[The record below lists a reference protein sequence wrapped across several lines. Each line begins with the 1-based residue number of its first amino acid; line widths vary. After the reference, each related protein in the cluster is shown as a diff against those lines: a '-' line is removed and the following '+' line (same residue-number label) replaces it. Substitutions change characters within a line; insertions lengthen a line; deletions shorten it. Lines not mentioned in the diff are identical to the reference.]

1 MNLFTAFKTM
11 AKKAIA
17 LFISLGI
24 SLGLL
29 SSFAADTDLSFRSLV
44 VREGLRALVQTI
56 DREGG
61 GAIFGKVAGKITTTP
76 SVYVPSPGYS
86 YDKVELENC
95 TLEILTKKNGE
106 NSDKVVFQIHGGA
119 FIFGMQDLYRW
130 QAEKWSKYC
139 DGATVVMIDYRLAPE
154 TLFPG
159 AIEDVLDGWT
169 WITESGYEAEDVVVV
184 GDSAGGNLALELVLN
199 LRDEKKELPCAVVTM
214 SPWADLAAEGES
226 YKTNV
231 HKDPMFGYKESV
243 DKELDVE
250 DLVRIYAG
258 DEDLHN
264 PKLSPMYAEFDGFCP
279 TLIQVGTAEI
289 LYSESVS
296 VAEKMEKV
304 GVDVTL
310 TEYSGMWH
318 VFQLFGNLLPEG
330 EAAWDEAGEYARSHL
345 YG

>member
-1 MNLFTAFKTM
+1 MTNALNVLF
-11 AKKAIA
+11 KKAVSLVIA
-17 LFISLGI
+17 VGI
-24 SLGLL
+24 SFGLL
-29 SSFAADTDLSFRSLV
+29 SSFAADTDLSLRSLV
-44 VREGLRALVQTI
+44 AREGLRAVVQMI

-76 SVYVPSPGYS
+76 SIYIPSPGYT
-86 YDKVELENC
+86 YDKIKLENC
-95 TLEILTKKNGE
+95 TLEVITKKNSK

-130 QAEKWSKYC
+130 QAEKWSRYC

-154 TLFPG
+154 TIFPG
-159 AIEDVLDGWT
+159 ALEDVLDGWN
-169 WITESGYEAEDVVVV
+169 WIMKSGYKAKDVVVV
-184 GDSAGGNLALELVLN
+184 GDSAGGNLTLELILS
-199 LRDEKKELPCAVVTM
+199 LRDAKRELPCAAVTM
-214 SPWADLAAEGES
+214 SPWADLASEGES

-243 DKELDVE
+243 DKEIDVE
-250 DLVRIYAG
+250 DIVRIYAG
-258 DEDLHN
+258 DADPHD

-289 LYSESVS
+289 LYSESLT
-296 VAEKMEKV
+296 VAEKMKKA

-318 VFQLFGNLLPEG
+318 VFQIFGNILPEG
-330 EAAWDEAGEYARSHL
+330 EAAWNEAGEYAAAHL
-345 YG
+345 LKK